1 MLNRHRVLVISEN
14 DDLRSDLVTLLSGY
28 GYFVE
33 DFKDRLEGVR
43 QFRAHKQSIIIL
55 DIPVLRRF
63 SKRIFALIKMVQ
75 KNAVILIAA
84 KKEENSLAFKHLRRG
99 AYDILNLP
107 LKTEFLIQ
115 TIERAQ
121 NHHKA
126 MLENMFIKNIL
137 FMGILMS
144 PIWLLTLFLLLKS
157 FFLK

>member
-1 MLNRHRVLVISEN
+1 MYNRHRVLVISKN

-33 DFKDRLEGVR
+33 DFKNRLDGIR

-55 DIPVLRRF
+55 DIPILRRF
-63 SKRIFALIKMVQ
+63 SKRIFYLIKMIQ
-75 KNAVILIAA
+75 RNAVILIAA
-84 KKEENSLAFKHLRRG
+84 SQKENQKAFQHMKEG

-121 NHHKA
+121 NHHKTI
-126 MLENMFIKNIL
+126 LENMFVKNIL
-137 FMGILMS
+137 FFGILMA
-144 PIWLLTLFLLLKS
+144 PLWLLTFYLIAK
-157 FFLK
+157 